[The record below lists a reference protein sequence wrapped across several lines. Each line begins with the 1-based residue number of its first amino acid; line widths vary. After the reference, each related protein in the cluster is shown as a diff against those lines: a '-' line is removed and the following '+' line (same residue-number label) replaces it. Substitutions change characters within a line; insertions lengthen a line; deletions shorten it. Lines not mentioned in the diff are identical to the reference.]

1 MLERFLPTRDAIT
14 QSRLLRWLGPRIHD
28 PLLWHVNRRSVARG
42 VAMGVFFG
50 LMIPIAQIPAAAIA
64 SLLLRGNL
72 WIAAVSTLVSNPLT
86 YGPLY
91 YFAYRLGAGVIGART
106 PADLTAEA
114 VEQPMRMIDSL
125 AQAWAWITGIGQPLL
140 LGMLK
145 KPLKHFL
152 NELHSTRGGVAYLKR
167 NSHTTLCLCGN
178 VSSSKG
184 TKVYRLQRKSLIYL
198 LKIAEKKG
206 RKPKQKPEITLSKA
220 LRLPS
225 PTQKPATKKTI

>member
-14 QSRLLRWLGPRIHD
+14 QSRMLRWLGPRIHD
-28 PLLWHVNRRSVARG
+28 PLLWHVNRRAVARG

-106 PADLTAEA
+106 PANLTAEA

-140 LGMLK
+140 LGMLIMAVTGA
-145 KPLKHFL
+145 FI
-152 NELHSTRGGVAYLKR
+152 AYW
-167 NSHTTLCLCGN
+167 
-178 VSSSKG
+178 G
-184 TKVYRLQRKSLIYL
+184 TQLVWRMRVTAKWRRLRQER
-198 LKIAEKKG
+198 
-206 RKPKQKPEITLSKA
+206 R
-220 LRLPS
+220 LRAAAARRQAIGS
-225 PTQKPATKKTI
+225 A

>member
-91 YFAYRLGAGVIGART
+91 YFAYRLGAGVIGTRT
-106 PADLTAEA
+106 PADLTAGD
-114 VEQPMRMIDSL
+114 VEQPLRMIDSL
-125 AQAWAWITGIGQPLL
+125 GQAWAWITGIGQPLL
-140 LGMLK
+140 VGMLIMAVTGA
-145 KPLKHFL
+145 FI
-152 NELHSTRGGVAYLKR
+152 AYW
-167 NSHTTLCLCGN
+167 
-178 VSSSKG
+178 G
-184 TKVYRLQRKSLIYL
+184 TQLFWRMRVTAKWRRLRRERQ
-198 LKIAEKKG
+198 
-206 RKPKQKPEITLSKA
+206 
-220 LRLPS
+220 LRAAAARRQAIGS
-225 PTQKPATKKTI
+225 A

>member
-91 YFAYRLGAGVIGART
+91 YFAYRLGAGVIGKRT
-106 PADLTAEA
+106 PTDLTAGD
-114 VEQPMRMIDSL
+114 VEQPLRMIDSM
-125 AQAWAWITGIGQPLL
+125 AQAWTWLTGIGQPLL
-140 LGMLK
+140 VGMLIMAVTGA
-145 KPLKHFL
+145 FI
-152 NELHSTRGGVAYLKR
+152 AYWGTQLVWR
-167 NSHTTLCLCGN
+167 LRVT
-178 VSSSKG
+178 SKWR
-184 TKVYRLQRKSLIYL
+184 RLRD
-198 LKIAEKKG
+198 E
-206 RKPKQKPEITLSKA
+206 RR
-220 LRLPS
+220 LRAAAARRQAIGS
-225 PTQKPATKKTI
+225 A

>member
-14 QSRLLRWLGPRIHD
+14 QSRMLRWLGPRIHD

-91 YFAYRLGAGVIGART
+91 YFAYRLGAGVIGTRA
-106 PADLTAEA
+106 PADLTADD
-114 VEQPMRMIDSL
+114 VEKPIRMIDSL
-125 AQAWAWITGIGQPLL
+125 AQAWTWITGIGQPLL
-140 LGMLK
+140 VGMLIMAITGAFIAYWGTQLVWRMRVTSK
-145 KPLKHFL
+145 WRKLR
-152 NELHSTRGGVAYLKR
+152 NER
-167 NSHTTLCLCGN
+167 
-178 VSSSKG
+178 
-184 TKVYRLQRKSLIYL
+184 RLRAAAARRQAIGS
-198 LKIAEKKG
+198 A
-206 RKPKQKPEITLSKA
+206 
-220 LRLPS
+220 
-225 PTQKPATKKTI
+225 

>member
-91 YFAYRLGAGVIGART
+91 YFAYRLGAGVIGTRT
-106 PADLTAEA
+106 PADLTADD
-114 VEQPMRMIDSL
+114 VERPMRMIDSL

-140 LGMLK
+140 VGMLIMAITGSVIA
-145 KPLKHFL
+145 FW
-152 NELHSTRGGVAYLKR
+152 G
-167 NSHTTLCLCGN
+167 TLL
-178 VSSSKG
+178 VWRMRV
-184 TKVYRLQRKSLIYL
+184 TAMWRRLRH
-198 LKIAEKKG
+198 E
-206 RKPKQKPEITLSKA
+206 RR
-220 LRLPS
+220 LRAAAARRQAIGS
-225 PTQKPATKKTI
+225 A

>member
-91 YFAYRLGAGVIGART
+91 YFAYRLGAGVIGTRT
-106 PADLTAEA
+106 PADLTADD
-114 VEQPMRMIDSL
+114 VERPMRMIDSL

-140 LGMLK
+140 LGMLIMAVTGA
-145 KPLKHFL
+145 FI
-152 NELHSTRGGVAYLKR
+152 AYW
-167 NSHTTLCLCGN
+167 
-178 VSSSKG
+178 G
-184 TKVYRLQRKSLIYL
+184 TQLVWRMRVTAKWRRLRQER
-198 LKIAEKKG
+198 
-206 RKPKQKPEITLSKA
+206 R
-220 LRLPS
+220 LRAAAARRQAIGS
-225 PTQKPATKKTI
+225 A

>member
-125 AQAWAWITGIGQPLL
+125 AQAWTWITGIGQPLL
-140 LGMLK
+140 LGMLIMAVTGA
-145 KPLKHFL
+145 FI
-152 NELHSTRGGVAYLKR
+152 AYW
-167 NSHTTLCLCGN
+167 
-178 VSSSKG
+178 G
-184 TKVYRLQRKSLIYL
+184 TQLVWRMRVTAKWRRLRQER
-198 LKIAEKKG
+198 
-206 RKPKQKPEITLSKA
+206 R
-220 LRLPS
+220 LRAAAARRQAIGS
-225 PTQKPATKKTI
+225 A

>member
-64 SLLLRGNL
+64 SLMLRGNL

-140 LGMLK
+140 LGMLIMAVTGA
-145 KPLKHFL
+145 FI
-152 NELHSTRGGVAYLKR
+152 AYW
-167 NSHTTLCLCGN
+167 
-178 VSSSKG
+178 G
-184 TKVYRLQRKSLIYL
+184 TQLVWRMRVTAKWRRLRH
-198 LKIAEKKG
+198 E
-206 RKPKQKPEITLSKA
+206 RR
-220 LRLPS
+220 LRAAAARRQAIGS
-225 PTQKPATKKTI
+225 A

>member
-14 QSRLLRWLGPRIHD
+14 QSRMLRWLGPRIHD
-28 PLLWHVNRRSVARG
+28 PLLWHVNRRAVARG

-72 WIAAVSTLVSNPLT
+72 WIAAVSTLVSNLLT

-106 PADLTAEA
+106 PANLTAEA

-140 LGMLK
+140 LGMLIMAVTGA
-145 KPLKHFL
+145 FI
-152 NELHSTRGGVAYLKR
+152 AYW
-167 NSHTTLCLCGN
+167 
-178 VSSSKG
+178 G
-184 TKVYRLQRKSLIYL
+184 TQLVWRMRVTAKWRRLRQER
-198 LKIAEKKG
+198 
-206 RKPKQKPEITLSKA
+206 R
-220 LRLPS
+220 LRAAAARRQAIGS
-225 PTQKPATKKTI
+225 A

>member
-14 QSRLLRWLGPRIHD
+14 QSRMLRWLGPRIHD

-42 VAMGVFFG
+42 VALGVFFG

-91 YFAYRLGAGVIGART
+91 YFAYRLGAGVIGTRT
-106 PADLTAEA
+106 PADLTADD
-114 VEQPMRMIDSL
+114 VERPMRMIDSL

-140 LGMLK
+140 LGMLIMAVTGA
-145 KPLKHFL
+145 FI
-152 NELHSTRGGVAYLKR
+152 AYW
-167 NSHTTLCLCGN
+167 
-178 VSSSKG
+178 G
-184 TKVYRLQRKSLIYL
+184 TQLVWRMRVTAKWRRLRR
-198 LKIAEKKG
+198 E
-206 RKPKQKPEITLSKA
+206 RR
-220 LRLPS
+220 LRAAAARRQAIGS
-225 PTQKPATKKTI
+225 A

>member
-106 PADLTAEA
+106 PANLPAEA

-140 LGMLK
+140 LGMLIMAVTGA
-145 KPLKHFL
+145 FI
-152 NELHSTRGGVAYLKR
+152 AYW
-167 NSHTTLCLCGN
+167 
-178 VSSSKG
+178 G
-184 TKVYRLQRKSLIYL
+184 TQLVWRMRVTAKWRRLRR
-198 LKIAEKKG
+198 E
-206 RKPKQKPEITLSKA
+206 RR
-220 LRLPS
+220 LRAAAARRQAIGS
-225 PTQKPATKKTI
+225 A

>member
-1 MLERFLPTRDAIT
+1 MLERFLPTRDGIT

-106 PADLTAEA
+106 PANLTAEA

-140 LGMLK
+140 VGMLIMAITG
-145 KPLKHFL
+145 
-152 NELHSTRGGVAYLKR
+152 SIIAYW
-167 NSHTTLCLCGN
+167 
-178 VSSSKG
+178 G
-184 TKVYRLQRKSLIYL
+184 TQLVWRMRVTAKWRRLRR
-198 LKIAEKKG
+198 E
-206 RKPKQKPEITLSKA
+206 RR
-220 LRLPS
+220 LRAAAARRQAIGS
-225 PTQKPATKKTI
+225 A

>member
-91 YFAYRLGAGVIGART
+91 YFAYRLGAGGTGART
-106 PADLTAEA
+106 PANLTAEA

-140 LGMLK
+140 LGMLIMAVTGA
-145 KPLKHFL
+145 FI
-152 NELHSTRGGVAYLKR
+152 AYW
-167 NSHTTLCLCGN
+167 
-178 VSSSKG
+178 G
-184 TKVYRLQRKSLIYL
+184 TQLVWRMRVTAKWRRLRQER
-198 LKIAEKKG
+198 
-206 RKPKQKPEITLSKA
+206 R
-220 LRLPS
+220 LRAAAARRQAIGS
-225 PTQKPATKKTI
+225 A

>member
-42 VAMGVFFG
+42 VALGVFFG

-91 YFAYRLGAGVIGART
+91 YFAYGLGAGVIGSRT
-106 PADLTAEA
+106 PAELTADD
-114 VEQPMRMIDSL
+114 VERPIHMIDSL
-125 AQAWAWITGIGQPLL
+125 AQAWSWVSGIGQPLL
-140 LGMLK
+140 LGMAIMAITGAVIAYWGTQLFWRLRVSAK
-145 KPLKHFL
+145 WRRLRR
-152 NELHSTRGGVAYLKR
+152 ERAAAARQQAIGST
-167 NSHTTLCLCGN
+167 
-178 VSSSKG
+178 
-184 TKVYRLQRKSLIYL
+184 
-198 LKIAEKKG
+198 
-206 RKPKQKPEITLSKA
+206 
-220 LRLPS
+220 
-225 PTQKPATKKTI
+225 

>member
-64 SLLLRGNL
+64 SLMLRGNL

-91 YFAYRLGAGVIGART
+91 YFAYRLGAGVIGTRT
-106 PADLTAEA
+106 PADLTADD
-114 VEQPMRMIDSL
+114 VERPMRMIDSL

-140 LGMLK
+140 VGMLIMAITG
-145 KPLKHFL
+145 
-152 NELHSTRGGVAYLKR
+152 SIIAYW
-167 NSHTTLCLCGN
+167 
-178 VSSSKG
+178 G
-184 TKVYRLQRKSLIYL
+184 TQLVWRMRVTAKWRRLRQER
-198 LKIAEKKG
+198 
-206 RKPKQKPEITLSKA
+206 R
-220 LRLPS
+220 LRAAAARRQAIGS
-225 PTQKPATKKTI
+225 A

>member
-106 PADLTAEA
+106 PANLTAEA
-114 VEQPMRMIDSL
+114 VEQPMRMIESL

-140 LGMLK
+140 LGMLIMAVTGAFIAYWGTQLVWRMRVTAK
-145 KPLKHFL
+145 WRRL
-152 NELHSTRGGVAYLKR
+152 RGER
-167 NSHTTLCLCGN
+167 
-178 VSSSKG
+178 
-184 TKVYRLQRKSLIYL
+184 RLR
-198 LKIAEKKG
+198 AAAAG
-206 RKPKQKPEITLSKA
+206 RQAIGSA
-220 LRLPS
+220 
-225 PTQKPATKKTI
+225 